1 MANIFLQSQ
10 NVYLGKSDA
19 TTGRKSNLHFYNF
32 DGNAYEIQ
40 SSAFTE
46 NLKLVLIDNAYSDV
60 QQNIKIAD
68 LEESDGIQNGEITT
82 LENKTQYITT
92 DANSTIFSKQI
103 NIPNGN
109 IGFYNSSLPNNFYI
123 KSNLAS
129 GNNIILNA
137 GLANIDL
144 QTQNV
149 YLGKTDATTGR
160 KSNLHFYNSA
170 GDAYEIQS
178 SAFTESLR
186 STVISD
192 SYNVL
197 QQQISITALEN
208 KTQNINSTTNATSTN
223 MNKPLRITT
232 NGECLRT
239 IGNHTYWA
247 GYDTTNTT
255 RHFAIGKE
263 GITSNRLMISN
274 NTLGETVIQ
283 AGSRTGNTNLGQN
296 KIITNSNGISLRRGG
311 ITAGDTQ
318 ITVGEIGGINTDAHL
333 YINGNGTNNITIDTG
348 LGACNLITNTVWVG
362 SSVAA
367 ANGRKSNINMLT
379 SDGNNWE
386 TQSSAF
392 TEILKSQIGT
402 TSAKFTNASSF
413 GVNKGKITL
422 TRNFEIM
429 GQTSLAIATTY
440 NSGTSYN
447 VGAQLNSSYP
457 TIFDT
462 NGKFNG
468 SETMNFNISFELG
481 FLCKTSSMKYF
492 KSYIQILDTNGSPVD
507 NTFTQGIDL
516 ISTGSTLHNVI
527 YYNVGPFKHIITT
540 GHQIMINTSYNFTT
554 SNTGGYAMDSRITIE
569 RNPL

>member
-1 MANIFLQSQ
+1 MNILPSLYNSIKRDSKTFICFTKGIIFLKKCTQYSFRLHKT
-10 NVYLGKSDA
+10 NLA
-19 TTGRKSNLHFYNF
+19 TKV
-32 DGNAYEIQ
+32 
-40 SSAFTE
+40 SSAE
-46 NLKLVLIDNAYSDV
+46 
-60 QQNIKIAD
+60 
-68 LEESDGIQNGEITT
+68 
-82 LENKTQYITT
+82 
-92 DANSTIFSKQI
+92 
-103 NIPNGN
+103 
-109 IGFYNSSLPNNFYI
+109 NNFFF
-123 KSNLAS
+123 NS
-129 GNNIILNA
+129 GF
-137 GLANIDL
+137 ANIDL

-197 QQQISITALEN
+197 QQQIAITALEN

-283 AGSRTGNTNLGQN
+283 AGTRTGNTNLGQN

-318 ITVGEIGGINTDAHL
+318 ITVGEIGATNSSDSNL
-333 YINGNGTNNITIDTG
+333 YINGNGTNNISIDTG
-348 LGACNLITNTVWVG
+348 LGACNLITNTAWVG

-367 ANGRKSNINMLT
+367 GNGRKSNINMYDAT
-379 SDGNNWE
+379 GAWE

-392 TEILKSQIGT
+392 TETLKSSIT
-402 TSAKFTNASSF
+402 STSAKFSNASSF
-413 GVNKGKITL
+413 GGNKGKITL
-422 TRNFEIM
+422 SRNFEIM
-429 GQTSLAIATTY
+429 GQTSLANATTY

-527 YYNVGPFKHIITT
+527 YYSVGPFKHIILT
-540 GHQIMINTSYNFTT
+540 GHQIILSTSYNFMT
-554 SNTGGYAMDSRITIE
+554 SNVGGYAMEGRITIE